1 MFRLFSFAKVGYGD
15 LSDAGVQKIIDL
27 FDENDDGEMDFF
39 EFLEFFSFIC
49 LTLVKRNPKAKY
61 RTAFFRF
68 AFIFQVTHFR
78 ESRGYT
84 DVSL

>member
-1 MFRLFSFAKVGYGD
+1 MFAFARVGYGD

-61 RTAFFRF
+61 RKILKYLT
-68 AFIFQVTHFR
+68 
-78 ESRGYT
+78 
-84 DVSL
+84 SLSMRSAR

>member
-1 MFRLFSFAKVGYGD
+1 MFSLARVGYGD

-61 RTAFFRF
+61 RKILKYF
-68 AFIFQVTHFR
+68 
-78 ESRGYT
+78 
-84 DVSL
+84 